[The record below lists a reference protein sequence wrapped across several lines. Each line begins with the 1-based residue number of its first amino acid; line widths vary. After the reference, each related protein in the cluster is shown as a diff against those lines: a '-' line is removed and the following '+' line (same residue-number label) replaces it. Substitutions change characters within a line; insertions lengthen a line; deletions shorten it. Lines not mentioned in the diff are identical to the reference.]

1 MERAY
6 NIKRNGKV
14 IKVVGGLKAGRF
26 TTKTTNATTKP
37 KKRTRGRQVAKQ
49 RHILA
54 PLIPIL
60 WFFLIATGCT
70 GIAEFNSM
78 SQQPLTAEPVKT
90 EIAEASEAGSFESAD
105 PPADY
110 VEEDLFDKYFKE
122 NAKTMRAIC
131 KAESNLNP
139 NAIGDTNTKYIS
151 VGLCQI
157 RLLPERGL
165 TKEQMMIPEEN
176 VKYSKHL
183 FDKYGFK
190 PWTCYNNN
198 RYLDYLK

>member
-6 NIKRNGKV
+6 NIKVNGKV
-14 IKVVGGLKAGRF
+14 VRTVGGKKAGRF
-26 TTKTTNATTKP
+26 ATTTPAKTRKP
-37 KKRTRGRQVAKQ
+37 LRKRHNRKQ

-70 GIAEFNSM
+70 GIAELNEM
-78 SQQPLTAEPVKT
+78 SNKPLTAEPMKAEV
-90 EIAEASEAGSFESAD
+90 AEASGSFESAD
-105 PPADY
+105 IPAEY